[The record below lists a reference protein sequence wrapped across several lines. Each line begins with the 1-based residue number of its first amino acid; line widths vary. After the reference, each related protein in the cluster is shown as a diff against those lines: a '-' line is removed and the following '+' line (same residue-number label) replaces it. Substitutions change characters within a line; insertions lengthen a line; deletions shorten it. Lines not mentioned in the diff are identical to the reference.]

1 MNLPFADWLPQQ
13 RWYAGRGRTLQSV
26 NPVAVTPLG
35 ENLEHVLL
43 EASYE
48 DGGSETYQVFIAYN
62 AEPAPE
68 YAVAATI
75 GMDADRVA
83 IDALYDEQSARR
95 LLALI
100 DRDETVDRL
109 RFSREPDAKLP
120 VDAPA
125 RVADA
130 EQSNTS
136 VVYDTAAILKVFRR
150 VLPGLSPDVE
160 LNRVLARAGCQN
172 VAQLL
177 GAIDT
182 TSAAGEPVSLGMV
195 TAYAE
200 NSAEGW
206 AMATTS
212 VRDLFNEP
220 DLGADEVGGDFS
232 GESYRLGEAVAVVHR
247 TLAQELG
254 VETVPVPVD
263 AMLER
268 LASAAAAVPDLGPHV
283 DAAAAALRS
292 VEGETVK
299 VQRIHGDL
307 HLGQVLRT
315 PKTWLLI
322 DFEGEPGQPLDARRR
337 PDSPLRDIAGMM
349 RSFEYAPYHLIV
361 DEPDTTLVAQ
371 RAREWADLNQ
381 SSFCDGYAAAFG
393 TDPRTRQAVLSAYEL
408 DKAVYEAAYEARHR
422 PSWLPIS
429 LRSIARLL
437 AQPRA

>member
-1 MNLPFADWLPQQ
+1 MNLPFADWLPHQ

-26 NPVAVTPLG
+26 TPAAVTRLD

-43 EASYE
+43 DASYE
-48 DGGSETYQVFIAYN
+48 DGGSERYQVFVAYN

-75 GMDADRVA
+75 GFHGDRVG
-83 IDALYDEQSARR
+83 IDALYDERSARR
-95 LLALI
+95 LLELV
-100 DRDETVDRL
+100 DRDARVDGL
-109 RFSREPDAKLP
+109 VFAREPDAELP

-125 RVADA
+125 RVADV

-150 VLPGLSPDVE
+150 VQPGLSPDVE
-160 LNRVLARAGCQN
+160 LNRVLARAGCPY

-177 GAIDT
+177 GAIEQDDGKPT
-182 TSAAGEPVSLGMV
+182 SLGMV

-220 DLGADEVGGDFS
+220 DLGPDEVGGDFS
-232 GESYRLGEAVAVVHR
+232 GESYRLGEAVAAVHR
-247 TLAQELG
+247 VLARELG
-254 VETVPVPVD
+254 TERVPVPVD

-268 LASAAAAVPDLGPHV
+268 LSSATAAVPQLIQYV
-283 DAAAAALRS
+283 DAAADALRS
-292 VEGETVK
+292 VEGETVL

-361 DEPDTTLVAQ
+361 DEPDTTLVAR

-393 TDPRTRQAVLSAYEL
+393 TDPRSRQAVLSAYEL

-422 PSWLPIS
+422 PSWLGIS

-437 AQPRA
+437 GQPRAV